1 MLSMTPTLHALLHCF
16 PFIGPNIPYS
26 TTVYRGPLLHWVPKS
41 RKTMPLF
48 DYAKL
53 TNVVCFLKCF
63 TSHMYNEISYL
74 TAIYGHSFSHAL
86 LFIFVCL
93 FVCLFVLLARLASL
107 CCVVGCLCPVPRRH
121 SAAVCNSRTLKWLYG
136 KRDSY
141 CPWMTVLVTS

>member
-1 MLSMTPTLHALLHCF
+1 
-16 PFIGPNIPYS
+16 
-26 TTVYRGPLLHWVPKS
+26 
-41 RKTMPLF
+41 MPLF

-93 FVCLFVLLARLASL
+93 FVCLFCWQGWQAFAVWLAACVLYPADTQQQFAI
-107 CCVVGCLCPVPRRH
+107 VEH
-121 SAAVCNSRTLKWLYG
+121 
-136 KRDSY
+136 
-141 CPWMTVLVTS
+141 